1 MEAETGDIVELGLL
15 AALRLAED
23 TPWGDITLSA
33 IAEETGLPLSEF
45 YGVTRDDLANAFDA
59 YFDRAMSAEGP
70 PGGDSPRERLFDVIM
85 LRFEAMEDHRAG
97 AMALMRDRE
106 RTPRLLLRLPSHRAA
121 SAHWALASAGLDD
134 DSGAPLGLK
143 VAAIAF
149 VIAQTERAWR
159 KDKNGDFAL
168 TMAALDKALRAAEER
183 MLRLQKYIPKKS
195 KSGPAEPDDAE
206 EPHEPTRPRHQ
217 SP

>member
-1 MEAETGDIVELGLL
+1 MEETDDIVELGLL
-15 AALRLAED
+15 TALSLAED

-33 IAEETGLPLSEF
+33 IAEEAGAPLGDF
-45 YGVTRDDLANAFDA
+45 YGLTRDDLANAFDG
-59 YFDRAMSAEGP
+59 YFDRAMSADGP

-85 LRFEAMEDHRAG
+85 LRFEAMEESRAG
-97 AMALMRDRE
+97 ALSLMRARD
-106 RTPRLLLRLPSHRAA
+106 RTPRLLLRLPQHRAA

-143 VAAIAF
+143 IAAIAV
-149 VIAQTERAWR
+149 VIARTERAWR
-159 KDKNGDFAL
+159 KDTDGDFAH
-168 TMAALDKALRAAEER
+168 TMAALDKALRAAEAR
-183 MLRLQKYIPKKS
+183 MLRLQKYLPKKS
-195 KSGPAEPDDAE
+195 ENGPDEPDEVE

>member
-1 MEAETGDIVELGLL
+1 
-15 AALRLAED
+15 
-23 TPWGDITLSA
+23 
-33 IAEETGLPLSEF
+33 
-45 YGVTRDDLANAFDA
+45 
-59 YFDRAMSAEGP
+59 
-70 PGGDSPRERLFDVIM
+70 M

-183 MLRLQKYIPKKS
+183 MLRLQKYMPKKS
-195 KSGPAEPDDAE
+195 KSGPTEPDDAE

>member
-1 MEAETGDIVELGLL
+1 MEEETVDIVELGLL

-23 TPWGDITLSA
+23 NSWGNITLSA
-33 IAEETGLPLSEF
+33 IAEEAGLPLSEF
-45 YGVTRDDLANAFDA
+45 YGVTRDDLANAFEA

-85 LRFEAMEDHRAG
+85 LRFEAMEDYRAG
-97 AMALMRDRE
+97 AIALMRDRE
-106 RTPRLLLRLPSHRAA
+106 RTPRLLLRLPAHRAA

-143 VAAIAF
+143 IAAIAF

-159 KDKNGDFAL
+159 NDKNGDFAL
-168 TMAALDKALRAAEER
+168 TMAALDKALRAAEAR
-183 MLRLQKYIPKKS
+183 MLRLKKYIPKKS